1 MCKAEKTFMLEVCDV
16 LVQHLR
22 YTLHQQARCYQKL
35 TSTDVE
41 DESA

>member
-1 MCKAEKTFMLEVCDV
+1 MPGVCDV

-22 YTLHQQARCYQKL
+22 YTLYQQARWYQKL